1 MEKYRAIPPGYMSVG
16 EIAKK
21 MNVTVRTLQYY
32 DKEGVLSPSAES
44 AGGRRLYTDKDIV
57 RLHQVQAM
65 KYLGFSLEDIKNK
78 LPTINTPQ
86 EVSSV
91 LAKQAKGLREQ
102 IESLKGVLESIDKLN
117 EEVLM
122 MDSINWEKYAA
133 ITIMLQEKNDGY
145 WLLKYLSEN
154 ALHNIHNH
162 FHADNA
168 QQLADDYESLHKR
181 ILEAH
186 KKGYSPESEYS
197 QAIARDYWNF
207 VSTFTE
213 VDHSL
218 LHEFI
223 DMGKNLDEGE
233 WRDKFDYDKKFIEDT
248 LTVYFTKTGINPY
261 VGQPAAAHGKQLN
274 KTNQKSFCRGR
285 ACSSRT

>member
-1 MEKYRAIPPGYMSVG
+1 MEKYKAIPDGYMTVG

-86 EVSSV
+86 ETSNV
-91 LAKQAKGLREQ
+91 LVEQAKGIRGQ
-102 IESLKGVLESIDKLN
+102 IESLKGVLESIEKLN

-122 MDSINWEKYAA
+122 MDSVDWAKYAA
-133 ITIMLQEKNDGY
+133 ITVMLQEKSDGY
-145 WLLKYLSEN
+145 WILKYLSEN
-154 ALHNIHNH
+154 ALHNIHRH
-162 FHADNA
+162 FHTDNA
-168 QQLADDYESLHKR
+168 QELSDAYEDVHKR
-181 ILEAH
+181 ILEAQ
-186 KKGYSPESEYS
+186 KKGYSPESEYA
-197 QAIARDYWNF
+197 QAIAKDYWDF
-207 VSTFTE
+207 VSVFTE
-213 VDHSL
+213 IDQNL

-223 DMGKNLDEGE
+223 DMGKSLDEGE
-233 WRDKFDYDKKFIEDT
+233 WKDKFAYDKKFIEEA
-248 LTVYFTKTGINPY
+248 LTAYFTNAGINPY
-261 VGQPAAAHGKQLN
+261 EDGVK
-274 KTNQKSFCRGR
+274 
-285 ACSSRT
+285 